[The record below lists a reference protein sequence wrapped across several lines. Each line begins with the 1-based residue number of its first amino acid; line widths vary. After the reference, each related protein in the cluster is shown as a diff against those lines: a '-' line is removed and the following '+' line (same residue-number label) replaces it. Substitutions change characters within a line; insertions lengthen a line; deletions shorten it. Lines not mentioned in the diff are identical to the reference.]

1 MLQYWLTGSVFL
13 VCMITDIRH
22 RVICK
27 KVVGAYIVLAVLGQV
42 LSGIA
47 LLEGNLAID
56 EKVVQVA
63 MTSLGGILTGVIPGC
78 IGLLLAWMTREAFGY
93 GDAFLIL
100 GCGISLGLAECMEL
114 VVWAFFFSGIW
125 SLVLL
130 VWRRADRKRE
140 IPFVPFLMIGFVMT
154 VLG

>member
-13 VCMITDIRH
+13 VCMVMDIKY
-22 RVICK
+22 RVVCK

-63 MTSLGGILTGVIPGC
+63 MTSLAGILTGVIPGC

-100 GCGISLGLAECMEL
+100 GCGISLGLAGCMEL

-130 VWRRADRKRE
+130 VLRRADRKRE
-140 IPFVPFLMIGFVMT
+140 IPFVPFLMMGFVAT

>member
-13 VCMITDIRH
+13 VCMVTDIRH
-22 RVICK
+22 RVVCK
-27 KVVGAYIVLAVLGQV
+27 KVVGVYIVLAVLGQIIG
-42 LSGIA
+42 GIA
-47 LLEGNLAID
+47 LLEGDLTID

-63 MTSLGGILTGVIPGC
+63 MTSLGEILTGVIPGC

-100 GCGISLGLAECMEL
+100 GCGISLGLAGCMEL

-130 VWRRADRKRE
+130 VLRRVDRKRE
-140 IPFVPFLMIGFVMT
+140 IPFVPFLMMGFVATM
-154 VLG
+154 LG